1 MDTSDISRYL
11 HVTRER
17 ARQIV
22 NDHENF
28 PPPVVTAPRRR
39 WDAAQVERMG

>member
-17 ARQIV
+17 VRQIV
-22 NDHENF
+22 NDHESF
-28 PPPVVTAPRRR
+28 PAPVDDP
-39 WDAAQVERMG
+39 AAQVGRRPCEGMG